1 METNVDVIQSKFAD
15 WFYLN
20 ALEKLY
26 FVKTQIK
33 KEDLSKRL
41 DDYLKI
47 KMYNYGQGCSK

>member
-1 METNVDVIQSKFAD
+1 MNVDVIKSRFAD

-20 ALEKLY
+20 AIEKLY

-41 DDYLKI
+41 DDHLKI
-47 KMYNYGQGCSK
+47 KLDEICKQN

>member
-1 METNVDVIQSKFAD
+1 MNVDVIKSKFAD

-33 KEDLSKRL
+33 KEDISKRL

-47 KMYNYGQGCSK
+47 KLHYYGESC